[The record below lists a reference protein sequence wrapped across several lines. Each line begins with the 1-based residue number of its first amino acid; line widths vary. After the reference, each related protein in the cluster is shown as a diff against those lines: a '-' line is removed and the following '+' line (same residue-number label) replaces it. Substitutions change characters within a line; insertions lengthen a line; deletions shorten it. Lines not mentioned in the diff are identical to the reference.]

1 MMKMIKKGFSP
12 ILIGITVLWGLCS
25 ENGLNAQ
32 EKPLRIYGPEGPFA
46 AMNECAEMFYRIH
59 GMKAEVLTGPG
70 TQWIT
75 RAKED
80 ADVVYEETEYRLSQF
95 MTRHP

>member
-1 MMKMIKKGFSP
+1 MTKKSFLP
-12 ILIGITVLWGLCS
+12 ILIGMIVLWGLCF
-25 ENGLNAQ
+25 ENCLNAQ
-32 EKPLRIYGPEGPFA
+32 EKPLRIYGPEGPFVP
-46 AMNECAEMFYRIH
+46 MKECADIFYRVH
-59 GMKAEVLTGPG
+59 GVKTEVLTGPG
-70 TQWIT
+70 THWIT